1 MGEPRS
7 IERWVSLT
15 GSILA
20 PAGAVTALLFYFGYA
35 STRAKYEYFGV
46 DVDTVGLDTRD
57 FLMRSPQPLLVPLVL
72 LAVMALLSVWLH
84 VAVRGLFE
92 RTGVDTGRPR
102 RLGRAS
108 AAVVVAGAWVLVS
121 GVVLVLVYPW
131 LRDWSAYDMVTPVCL
146 MTGVVLVA
154 YGQHLGDSAST
165 NGTPS
170 TAIDMRTRTLR
181 RVVWI
186 LCAIVVAGSVF
197 WASSTLAEWSGRGQ
211 AVTLSGRF
219 RELPSVILD
228 TKERLYVRDPVIKE
242 TVLPIEKWQTFR
254 YRYRSLRL
262 LIEGGERMFLVP
274 DKWSNSGSTLVV
286 PMDES
291 VRIQFQF
298 QNRIPADGIATCL
311 PASVLPGR
319 GGVCSP
325 SAVSRRT
332 TGRG

>member
-1 MGEPRS
+1 MAEPRS
-7 IERWVSLT
+7 IERWLSLT

-57 FLMRSPQPLLVPLVL
+57 FLMRSPQPLLVPLVVL
-72 LAVMALLSVWLH
+72 GVLALLGVWLH
-84 VAVRGLFE
+84 LAVRGLIDG
-92 RTGVDTGRPR
+92 RPGDHTGRPR
-102 RLGRAS
+102 RLDVVRL
-108 AAVVVAGAWVLVS
+108 AAVVVMATGAGVLAG
-121 GVVLVLVYPW
+121 GVVLVLIYAW
-131 LRDWSAYDMVTPVCL
+131 LSDWSAYDMVTPLCL
-146 MTGVVLVA
+146 MAGVVLVT
-154 YGQHLGDSAST
+154 YGRHVRDSASRG
-165 NGTPS
+165 GTSSAAIDAS
-170 TAIDMRTRTLR
+170 TATLR

-186 LCAIVVAGSVF
+186 LCVVVVAGSVF
-197 WASSTLAEWSGRGQ
+197 WAASTLAEWSGRGQ

-242 TVLPIEKWQTFR
+242 TVLPIEKGQTFR

-274 DKWSNSGSTLVV
+274 DTWSNSGTTLVV

-291 VRIQFQF
+291 VRVQFQF
-298 QNRIPADGIATCL
+298 QN
-311 PASVLPGR
+311 PG
-319 GGVCSP
+319 
-325 SAVSRRT
+325 
-332 TGRG
+332 